1 MRSITRMS
9 ELTLP
14 ELKALAAGELE
25 YAVSD
30 RDFLEILARRGCFV
44 VSPWVVKGSRGGKLS
59 RVTALSFD
67 EAGNIDKVRVLV
79 EVARALRAARR
90 TRPDFGPRFS
100 SES

>member
-44 VSPWVVKGSRGGKLS
+44 VSPWVVNA
-59 RVTALSFD
+59 T
-67 EAGNIDKVRVLV
+67 
-79 EVARALRAARR
+79 
-90 TRPDFGPRFS
+90 
-100 SES
+100 